1 MQDDTQ
7 KDEPTDEARVA
18 PEGEET
24 IDIDDITIESY
35 NDNSLNGGEMTDQ
48 DRIKDLRQK
57 LKLAV
62 KEKQE
67 YLDGWQRLKADF
79 TNYKK
84 REDEGKV
91 DFMKF
96 AREGLVADLL
106 PVLESFQMAFA
117 NKEAWEKIDKSW
129 RSGVEYINTQLV
141 QVLSGHGLSE
151 MRPLGEEFDPNV
163 HTSIAHVHTDDR
175 SKEHKIA
182 EVVQPGYELSGKVI
196 RSPKVKI
203 FTTGEESAT

>member
-7 KDEPTDEARVA
+7 KDQVTTTPDNGEVEEVDEIV
-18 PEGEET
+18 
-24 IDIDDITIESY
+24 IESY
-35 NDNSLNGGEMTDQ
+35 NDDNLDGGEMTDK
-48 DRIKDLRQK
+48 DRIKALREK
-57 LKLAV
+57 LKVAV

-84 REDEGKV
+84 REEEGKV

-141 QVLSGHGLSE
+141 QVLSGHGLKE
-151 MRPLGEEFDPNV
+151 MRPLGEEFDPKV
-163 HTSIAHVHTDDR
+163 HTSIAHVHTDDKA
-175 SKEHKIA
+175 KEHKIA

>member
-1 MQDDTQ
+1 MQDDVK
-7 KDEPTDEARVA
+7 KDEVTTSEEV
-18 PEGEET
+18 GETTEL
-24 IDIDDITIESY
+24 DDVVIESY
-35 NDNSLNGGEMTDQ
+35 NDDDLNGGDMTDK

-57 LKLAV
+57 LKVAV

-79 TNYKK
+79 ANYKK
-84 REDEGKV
+84 REEEGKV

-117 NKEAWEKIDKSW
+117 NKDAWEKIDKSW
-129 RSGVEYINTQLV
+129 RMGVEYINTQLV
-141 QVLSGHGLSE
+141 QVLSSHGLTE
-151 MRPLGEEFDPNV
+151 MRPLGEEFDPKV
-163 HTSIAHVHTDDR
+163 HTSIAHVHTDDA

-182 EVVQPGYELSGKVI
+182 EVVQPGYELSGRVI

>member
-1 MQDDTQ
+1 MNDQTQNNDTDTAAAASSTEQ
-7 KDEPTDEARVA
+7 
-18 PEGEET
+18 EEL
-24 IDIDDITIESY
+24 DDIEIESY
-35 NDNSLNGGEMTDQ
+35 NDNNLEGGEMTSEDK
-48 DRIKDLRQK
+48 IKDLRQK
-57 LKLAV
+57 LKVAV

-79 TNYKK
+79 ANYKK
-84 REDEGKV
+84 REEDGKSE
-91 DFMKF
+91 FMKF

-141 QVLSGHGLSE
+141 QVLGGHGLTE
-151 MRPLGEEFDPNV
+151 MRPLGEEYDPHI
-163 HTSIAHVHTDDR
+163 HTSIGNIPTDD
-175 SKEHKIA
+175 KAQEHRIA
-182 EVVQPGYELSGKVI
+182 EVVQPGYQLAGKVI

-203 FTTGEESAT
+203 FSLEGEGAT